1 MHCWERAD
9 APLSQ
14 AVATSTVEAH
24 DAAAEDGGGDAA
36 VVIQTIS
43 AARGGNTKPVGW
55 FHG

>member
-1 MHCWERAD
+1 MAD

-24 DAAAEDGGGDAA
+24 DAAAEDGGGAGGDAA